1 MERIELVV
9 TFAKDAG
16 KNFKLK
22 KHFKNINQKKNKS
35 NI

>member
-9 TFAKDAG
+9 TYAKDAG

-22 KHFKNINQKKNKS
+22 HISNINQKKS